1 LNLREYVFL
10 DQLKRSLAI
19 AKKNLRIYYR
29 RGPVV
34 IFGLIMPFFLF
45 LAFFMGREMPIDRLF
60 TGLLGMTIFFSS
72 MSIGPAIV
80 PFEAR
85 SRTLERLLSTPI
97 SVWALL
103 MGDVIASF
111 IYGFLISF
119 ISLAIGLFLGISITN
134 SFVLISGMGIAA
146 FCFSAFSVLLSAYPP
161 TDIPSTVMMISNLVK
176 FPLVF
181 ISGVFI
187 PIWEMEEWGRIAASF
202 SPLTYFTDLVN
213 YSTNQGFS
221 YYSVLVD
228 FVILAGFT
236 VLFLVLAVKIHERSL
251 SKRLA

>member
-1 LNLREYVFL
+1 MREYVWL
-10 DQLKRSLAI
+10 AQLKRALAI

-45 LAFFMGREMPIDRLF
+45 LAFFMGRNMPIERLF

-97 SVWALL
+97 SIWALL
-103 MGDVIASF
+103 MGDILASF
-111 IYGFLISF
+111 LYGFLISF
-119 ISLAIGLFLGISITN
+119 IPLAIGIIFGINIIN
-134 SFVLISGMGIAA
+134 GLVLILGMGLAA

-187 PIWEMEEWGRIAASF
+187 PIWEMQEWGRIAASF

-213 YSTNQGFS
+213 YSTSQGIS

-228 FVILAGFT
+228 FVALAGFT
-236 VLFLVLAVKIHERSL
+236 VLFLVFAIRIHENYL

>member
-1 LNLREYVFL
+1 MPEHILE
-10 DQLKRSLAI
+10 QLKRAFII
-19 AKKNLRIYYR
+19 AKKDLRIYYK

-45 LAFFMGREMPIDRLF
+45 LAFFIGRNLPTERLF

-85 SRTLERLLSTPI
+85 SRTLERLLSTPVSI
-97 SVWALL
+97 WALL
-103 MGDVIASF
+103 IGDVIASF
-111 IYGFLISF
+111 FYGFLIS
-119 ISLAIGLFLGISITN
+119 IVPLIIGLALGINIVN
-134 SFVLISGMGIAA
+134 PLILCLGMVLAT
-146 FCFSAFSVLLSAYPP
+146 FCFASFSILLSAYPP
-161 TDIPSTVMMISNLVK
+161 TDIPSTAMMISNLVK

-187 PIWEMEEWGRIAASF
+187 PIWEIQDWGRIVASF

-213 YSTNQGFS
+213 YCTQGIS
-221 YYSVLVD
+221 YYSVFVD
-228 FVILAGFT
+228 FVALLGFT
-236 VLFLVLAVKIHERSL
+236 MLFLIVSIKIHEKTL
-251 SKRLA
+251 PDRLA

>member
-1 LNLREYVFL
+1 MREYVFL
-10 DQLKRSLAI
+10 DQLKRALSI

-45 LAFFMGREMPIDRLF
+45 LAFSVGRNMPIERLF

-85 SRTLERLLSTPI
+85 SRTLERLLSTPV
-97 SVWALL
+97 SVWSLL
-103 MGDVIASF
+103 IGDVIASF
-111 IYGFLISF
+111 LYGFLISF
-119 ISLAIGLFLGISITN
+119 VPLTIGLILGVNIANGLVLFLGM
-134 SFVLISGMGIAA
+134 VLAA
-146 FCFSAFSVLLSAYPP
+146 LCFSSFSVLLSAYPP
-161 TDIPSTVMMISNLVK
+161 TDVPSTVMMISNLVK

-187 PIWEMEEWGRIAASF
+187 PIWELQDWGRIIASF

-213 YSTNQGFS
+213 YSTQGIS
-221 YYSVLVD
+221 YYSVFVD
-228 FVILAGFT
+228 FVALIGFA
-236 VLFLVLAVKIHERSL
+236 VLFLVFAIKIHEKTL
-251 SKRLA
+251 AKRLA

>member
-1 LNLREYVFL
+1 MLEYQFL
-10 DQLKRSLAI
+10 EQVKRAFVI
-19 AKKNLRIYYR
+19 AKKDLRIYYK

-45 LAFFMGREMPIDRLF
+45 LAFSIGRNMPIEQLF
-60 TGLLGMTIFFSS
+60 TGLLGMAIFFSS

-85 SRTLERLLSTPI
+85 SKNLERLVSAPVA
-97 SVWALL
+97 VWAILI
-103 MGDVIASF
+103 GDVVASF
-111 IYGFLISF
+111 LYGFSISIVSLI
-119 ISLAIGLFLGISITN
+119 IGLVLGVTIAN
-134 SFVLISGMGIAA
+134 ALVLCLGMILAA
-146 FCFSAFSVLLSAYPP
+146 FCFASFGVLLSAYPP

-187 PIWEMEEWGRIAASF
+187 PIHGWGRIIASV

-213 YSTNQGFS
+213 YCTQGNC
-221 YYSVLVD
+221 YYSVFGD
-228 FVILAGFT
+228 FAALIGFT
-236 VLFLVLAVKIHERSL
+236 LLFLVVAIKIHQKTLPERL
-251 SKRLA
+251 S

>member
-1 LNLREYVFL
+1 MPEYQFL
-10 DQLKRSLAI
+10 EQVKRAFAI
-19 AKKNLRIYYR
+19 AKKDLRIYYK

-45 LAFFMGREMPIDRLF
+45 LAFSIGRSMPIEQLF
-60 TGLLGMTIFFSS
+60 TGLLGMAIFFSS

-85 SRTLERLLSTPI
+85 SKNLERLVSAPI
-97 SVWALL
+97 AVWAILI
-103 MGDVIASF
+103 GDVMASF
-111 IYGFLISF
+111 LYGLSISIVSLI
-119 ISLAIGLFLGISITN
+119 IGLALGVTITN
-134 SFVLISGMGIAA
+134 ALVLCLGMVLAA
-146 FCFSAFSVLLSAYPP
+146 FCFASFGVLLSAYPP

-187 PIWEMEEWGRIAASF
+187 PIHGWGRIIASV

-213 YSTNQGFS
+213 YCTEGNC
-221 YYSVLVD
+221 YYSVFGD
-228 FVILAGFT
+228 FAALMGFT
-236 VLFLVLAVKIHERSL
+236 LLFLVVAIKIHQKTLPERL
-251 SKRLA
+251 S

>member
-1 LNLREYVFL
+1 MQENLLLEQFT
-10 DQLKRSLAI
+10 RSLVI
-19 AKKNLRIYYR
+19 AEKNLRIYYK

-45 LAFFMGREMPIDRLF
+45 LAYFIGRSMSIEHLF
-60 TGLLGMTIFFSS
+60 TGLMGMTIFFSS

-85 SRTLERLLSTPI
+85 SRNLERLLSTPI
-97 SVWALL
+97 SIWALL
-103 MGDVIASF
+103 MGDMLASF
-111 IYGFLISF
+111 LYGFL
-119 ISLAIGLFLGISITN
+119 L
-134 SFVLISGMGIAA
+134 SFVPLTIGFILGVNIINGLVLVVAMAFAA

-181 ISGVFI
+181 ISGIFI
-187 PIWEMEEWGRIAASF
+187 PIAKMQEWGRIVASF

-213 YSTNQGFS
+213 YSTGQGISYFS
-221 YYSVLVD
+221 PIID
-228 FVILAGFT
+228 FIVLAGFT
-236 VLFLVLAVKIHERSL
+236 AVFLVAAIKIHGRTL
-251 SKRLA
+251 SRRLA

>member
-1 LNLREYVFL
+1 MQEQPFLEQLRRAF
-10 DQLKRSLAI
+10 AI
-19 AKKNLRIYYR
+19 AKKDLRIYYKQ
-29 RGPVV
+29 GPVV

-45 LAFFMGREMPIDRLF
+45 LAFFIGRNMPIEQLF

-85 SRTLERLLSTPI
+85 SKTLERLVSTPL
-97 SVWALL
+97 SVWAMLI
-103 MGDVIASF
+103 GDIIASF
-111 IYGFLISF
+111 LYGLF
-119 ISLAIGLFLGISITN
+119 ISIVPVIIGLVSGINIIHSLVLFLSMI
-134 SFVLISGMGIAA
+134 LAA
-146 FCFSAFSVLLSAYPP
+146 FCFASFGILLSAYPP

-187 PIWEMEEWGRIAASF
+187 PILEMQNWLRIIASF

-213 YSTNQGFS
+213 YCTQGTN
-221 YYSVLVD
+221 YYSVFVD
-228 FVILAGFT
+228 FVALTSFFLLFLILAIQ
-236 VLFLVLAVKIHERSL
+236 IHKKTLPERL
-251 SKRLA
+251 

>member
-1 LNLREYVFL
+1 MQEQPFLEQLRRAF
-10 DQLKRSLAI
+10 AI
-19 AKKNLRIYYR
+19 AKKDLRIYYK

-45 LAFFMGREMPIDRLF
+45 LAFFIGRNMPIEQLF

-85 SRTLERLLSTPI
+85 SKTLERLVSTPL
-97 SVWALL
+97 SVWAMLI
-103 MGDVIASF
+103 GDIIASF
-111 IYGFLISF
+111 LYGLF
-119 ISLAIGLFLGISITN
+119 ISIVPVIIGLVSGINIIHSLVLFLSMI
-134 SFVLISGMGIAA
+134 LAA
-146 FCFSAFSVLLSAYPP
+146 FCFASFGILLSAYPP

-187 PIWEMEEWGRIAASF
+187 PILEMQNWLRIIASF

-213 YSTNQGFS
+213 YCTQGTN
-221 YYSVLVD
+221 YYSVFVD
-228 FVILAGFT
+228 FVALTSFFLLFLILAIQ
-236 VLFLVLAVKIHERSL
+236 IHKKTLPERL
-251 SKRLA
+251 

>member
-1 LNLREYVFL
+1 MLEYQFL
-10 DQLKRSLAI
+10 EQVKRAFVI
-19 AKKNLRIYYR
+19 AKKDLRIYYK

-45 LAFFMGREMPIDRLF
+45 LAFSIGRNMPIEQLF
-60 TGLLGMTIFFSS
+60 TGLLGMAIFFSS

-85 SRTLERLLSTPI
+85 SKNLERLVSAPVA
-97 SVWALL
+97 VWAILI
-103 MGDVIASF
+103 GDVVASF
-111 IYGFLISF
+111 LYGFSISIVSLI
-119 ISLAIGLFLGISITN
+119 IGLVLGVTITN
-134 SFVLISGMGIAA
+134 ALVLCLGMILAA
-146 FCFSAFSVLLSAYPP
+146 FCFASFGVLLSAYPP

-187 PIWEMEEWGRIAASF
+187 PIHGWGRIIASV

-213 YSTNQGFS
+213 YCTQGNC
-221 YYSVLVD
+221 YYSVFGD
-228 FVILAGFT
+228 FAALIGFT
-236 VLFLVLAVKIHERSL
+236 LLFLVVAIKIHQKTLPERL
-251 SKRLA
+251 S

>member
-1 LNLREYVFL
+1 MQEQPFLEQLRRAF
-10 DQLKRSLAI
+10 AI
-19 AKKNLRIYYR
+19 AKKDLRIYYK

-45 LAFFMGREMPIDRLF
+45 LAFLIGRNMPIEQLF

-85 SRTLERLLSTPI
+85 SKTLERLVSTPL
-97 SVWALL
+97 SVWAMLI
-103 MGDVIASF
+103 GDIIASF
-111 IYGFLISF
+111 LYGLF
-119 ISLAIGLFLGISITN
+119 ISIVPVTIGLVSGVNIIHSLVLFLSMI
-134 SFVLISGMGIAA
+134 LAA
-146 FCFSAFSVLLSAYPP
+146 FCFASFGILLSAYPP

-187 PIWEMEEWGRIAASF
+187 PILEMQGWLRIIASF

-213 YSTNQGFS
+213 YCTQDTN
-221 YYSVLVD
+221 YYSIFVD
-228 FVILAGFT
+228 FVALASFSLLFLILAIQ
-236 VLFLVLAVKIHERSL
+236 IHKKTLPERL
-251 SKRLA
+251 

>member
-1 LNLREYVFL
+1 MREYVFS
-10 DQLKRSLAI
+10 DQLKRALAI

-45 LAFFMGREMPIDRLF
+45 LAFFVGKNMPIERLF

-85 SRTLERLLSTPI
+85 SRTLERLLSTPV
-97 SVWALL
+97 SVWSLL
-103 MGDVIASF
+103 IGDVIASF
-111 IYGFLISF
+111 LYGFLISF
-119 ISLAIGLFLGISITN
+119 VPLTIGLILGVNIANGLILFLGM
-134 SFVLISGMGIAA
+134 VLAA
-146 FCFSAFSVLLSAYPP
+146 LCFSSFSVLLSAYPP
-161 TDIPSTVMMISNLVK
+161 TDVPSTVMMISNLVK

-187 PIWEMEEWGRIAASF
+187 SIWELQDWGRTIASF

-213 YSTNQGFS
+213 YSTKGIS
-221 YYSVLVD
+221 YYSVFVD
-228 FVILAGFT
+228 FVALIGFT
-236 VLFLVLAVKIHERSL
+236 VLFLAFAIKIHEKTL
-251 SKRLA
+251 AERLA